1 MRSVLLGMG
10 PMNSLLYRISMIMF
24 SFLRV
29 PKSFGT
35 QPVSL
40 FDDKS
45 ILIKFTVVMLNDSSS
60 VSPFSYKY
68 KISSF

>member
-1 MRSVLLGMG
+1 MRSMLLGMG
-10 PMNSLLYRISMIMF
+10 PMDSLLYRMIMVI
-24 SFLRV
+24 FLSV
-29 PKSFGT
+29 PKSSGM

-40 FDDKS
+40 FADKS

>member
-1 MRSVLLGMG
+1 
-10 PMNSLLYRISMIMF
+10 MIMF

-35 QPVSL
+35 QLESL
-40 FDDKS
+40 FDNKS